1 MIDSMEVIRLLK
13 AEDCSNIIC
22 REFELKPKSIAMYIA
37 AMANTTEGYILI
49 GATREEQ
56 GFKLNNISRTFNFK
70 GVIEAAAKLLS
81 NNPRVVYEKI
91 SIEGKNI
98 LVIKVFKSSKDVFLD
113 GKLYILE
120 NNDAVK
126 VDGGKVMDMTKVFIV
141 HGHDNGAKQE
151 TARFI
156 ERLGLEAII
165 LHEQVNQGKTI
176 IEKIEENTNVGFAI
190 VLYTPCDLGKAKD
203 DLDLKE
209 RARQNVIF
217 EHGYLIGKLGRQRV
231 SALVKGNV
239 EKPND
244 ISGVVYIDMDNGGG
258 WKVPLAREMKSVGYD
273 IDMNKIS

>member
-1 MIDSMEVIRLLK
+1 MIDAKEVRRLLK
-13 AEDCSNIIC
+13 TEDCPNIIC

-37 AMANTTEGYILI
+37 AMANTIEGYIII
-49 GATREEQ
+49 GAIKEEK

-70 GVIEAAAKLLS
+70 GVIEASVKLLS
-81 NNPRVVYEKI
+81 NNPRVEYETL
-91 SIEGKNI
+91 SIEGKY
-98 LVIKVFKSSKDVFLD
+98 LLAVKVFKSLKEVFLD
-113 GKLYILE
+113 EKLYIVE
-120 NNDAVK
+120 NNEAVK
-126 VDGGKVMDMTKVFIV
+126 VDGGRIMDMTKVFIV
-141 HGHDNGAKQE
+141 HGHDNAAKQE

-156 ERLGLEAII
+156 ERLGLNAII
-165 LHEQVNQGKTI
+165 LHEQVTQGKTI

-203 DLDLKE
+203 DIDLKD

>member
-1 MIDSMEVIRLLK
+1 MIDVKEVSRLLK
-13 AEDCSNIIC
+13 TEGPSNIIC

-37 AMANTTEGYILI
+37 AMANTTEGYII
-49 GATREEQ
+49 VGATKEEK
-56 GFKLNNISRTFNFK
+56 GFRLNNISRTFNFK
-70 GVIEAAAKLLS
+70 GVIEAAIRLLS
-81 NNPRVVYEKI
+81 NNPKVEYETI
-91 SIEGKNI
+91 FIEGKHLFAVRVYKSPKEI
-98 LVIKVFKSSKDVFLD
+98 LLD
-113 GKLYILE
+113 GKLYVVE
-120 NNDAVK
+120 NNEAVK
-126 VDGGKVMDMTKVFIV
+126 IDGGRIMDMTKVFIV
-141 HGHDNGAKQE
+141 HGHDNAAKQE

-156 ERLGLEAII
+156 ERLGLNAII

-203 DLDLKE
+203 DLDLKD

-217 EHGYLIGKLGRQRV
+217 EHGYLTGKLGRQRV

-258 WKVPLAREMKSVGYD
+258 WKVSLAREMKSVGYD